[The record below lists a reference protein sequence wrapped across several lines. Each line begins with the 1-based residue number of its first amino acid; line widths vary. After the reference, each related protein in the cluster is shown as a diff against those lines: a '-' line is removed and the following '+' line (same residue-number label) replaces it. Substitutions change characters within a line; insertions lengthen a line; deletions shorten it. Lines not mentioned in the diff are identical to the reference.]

1 MCPHT
6 YYYTKYILGTP
17 LSYVLI
23 LLYTCPYTI
32 IYASSYYHICVLT
45 QMEECRGLRSERDT
59 LKLSA
64 EEAVRKAQ
72 LQAQN

>member
-1 MCPHT
+1 MEECRGPWSERDALKLLVYMCPHT
-6 YYYTKYILGTP
+6 TICVLILC
-17 LSYVLI
+17 VLI
-23 LLYTCPYTI
+23 LLY
-32 IYASSYYHICVLT
+32 ICVLT

>member
-1 MCPHT
+1 MLT
-6 YYYTKYILGTP
+6 YATLA
-17 LSYVLI
+17 
-23 LLYTCPYTI
+23 
-32 IYASSYYHICVLT
+32 YADVCCLICVLT

>member
-1 MCPHT
+1 
-6 YYYTKYILGTP
+6 
-17 LSYVLI
+17 
-23 LLYTCPYTI
+23 
-32 IYASSYYHICVLT
+32 
-45 QMEECRGLRSERDT
+45 MEECRGLRSERDT